1 MPATP
6 KATMKSQRVFC
17 AVLIAVLISSVGR
30 FVYAQEKNKLADV
43 PGAATD
49 AKYIEIPREL
59 EAAAEVG
66 VYNAYVSR
74 GQVNNDRPVVQP
86 QIEITKYGVYF
97 NAWGNLNLTDR
108 VTGRRDFSEV
118 DLTVG
123 YKLPLEDVNIR
134 LGLIDYLYPN
144 LSSPETREVF
154 GIFEYPNS
162 ILTPRIEC
170 YYDFVKANGIYAL
183 LALEHEFSFMNDKM
197 RLTPGISSAWGSCPY
212 NNYFFLTDKGALN
225 DGNVYAELEYD
236 LTKTLTFGVSASY
249 MWLYDADIRA
259 GAHNKYLDTKQWTF
273 GVKLTY
279 EM

>member
-1 MPATP
+1 MFGAILM
-6 KATMKSQRVFC
+6 AVFLVS
-17 AVLIAVLISSVGR
+17 AGR
-30 FVYAQEKNKLADV
+30 FAYAAETIKPADV

-49 AKYIEIPREL
+49 TKYIEVSRGL
-59 EAAAEVG
+59 EAAAEVD

-86 QIEITKYGVYF
+86 QIELTKYGVYF
-97 NAWGNLNLTDR
+97 NVWGNLDLTDR

-123 YKLPLEDVNIR
+123 YKLPLEQVEIR

-154 GIFEYPNS
+154 GIFEYPNA
-162 ILTPRIEC
+162 ILTPRLEC
-170 YYDFVKANGIYAL
+170 YYDFVQARGMYLFAV
-183 LALEHEFSFMNDKM
+183 LEHEFAFRGDKL
-197 RLTPGISSAWGSCPY
+197 RLTPGVSSGWGSCPY
-212 NNYFFLTDKGALN
+212 NNYFFRTDKGALN

-236 LTKTLTFGVSASY
+236 LTESLTVGVSAFY
-249 MWLYDADIRA
+249 MWLYDADIRD
-259 GAHNKYLDTKQWTF
+259 GAQVKYFGAQQWIF
-273 GVKLTY
+273 GVKLIY

>member
-1 MPATP
+1 
-6 KATMKSQRVFC
+6 MKSRRIFC
-17 AVLIAVLISSVGR
+17 VSLAAMLISSVAR
-30 FVYAQEKNKLADV
+30 FAYAEEKTKLADV

-49 AKYIEIPREL
+49 TKYIEIPRGL

-74 GQVNNDRPVVQP
+74 GQVNNDQPVVQP

-97 NAWGNLNLTDR
+97 NAWGNLDLTDR
-108 VTGRRDFSEV
+108 VAGRRDFEEV
-118 DLTVG
+118 DLTAG
-123 YKLPLEDVNIR
+123 YEFPLEIVEVR
-134 LGLIDYLYPN
+134 LGIIDYLYPN
-144 LSSPETREVF
+144 LSCPETREVF

-170 YYDFVKANGIYAL
+170 YYDFVQARGLYAFA
-183 LALEHEFSFMNDKM
+183 ALEHEFAFLSEKL
-197 RLTPGISSAWGSCPY
+197 RLTPGVSSGWGSCTY
-212 NNYFFLTDKGALN
+212 NDYFFDTSKGALN

-236 LTKTLTFGVSASY
+236 LMETLTLGVSASY

-259 GAHNKYLDTKQWTF
+259 GAHDIYFDTKHWTF
-273 GVKLTY
+273 GVKLAY